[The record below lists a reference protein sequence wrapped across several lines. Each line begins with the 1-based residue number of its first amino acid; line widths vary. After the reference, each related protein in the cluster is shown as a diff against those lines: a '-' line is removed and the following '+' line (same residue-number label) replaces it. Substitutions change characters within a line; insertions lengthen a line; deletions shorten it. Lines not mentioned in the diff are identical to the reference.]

1 MLFKSHFSQKVFYH
15 MIFQK
20 EDMLG
25 RQADVALQPV
35 SPNGQ
40 DPRDRVPQRLLLTKR
55 GQVYLNRE
63 GNKTNFFLFN

>member
-1 MLFKSHFSQKVFYH
+1 MLFKIKSLFSQKVSYH

-25 RQADVALQPV
+25 RQADVALQPAA
-35 SPNGQ
+35 PNGQ
-40 DPRDRVPQRLLLTKR
+40 DPRDRVPQRLLFAKR

-63 GNKTNFFLFN
+63 GNKIFSF